1 MSPIVNGCITA
12 FNRLPMWKRQV
23 RIGTYKIQVPN
34 FDRWLYAKL
43 HSVRAMGREER
54 KFLSSYVTPGMT
66 VLDIGANIGLYS
78 LFLAELVGDQ
88 GQVLAFEPDPGLFE
102 VALTNISEN
111 GRENI
116 IKIQNLALGSQ
127 PGQASLYRSSFNS
140 GDNRLSVSRGHGDAV
155 PVCVARIDDVVCD
168 EKIDFIKLDVQGWE
182 AEVVRGMKG
191 TLRRNP
197 ELAIYFEYWP
207 KGLRNAGE
215 RPLAMMDV
223 LGQCGFSIFLPG
235 SLEPLSAR
243 EVEDLERTYTGNS
256 SPNLLAKRVASR
268 AAAAPA

>member
-1 MSPIVNGCITA
+1 MALCQAALDPRDGKA
-12 FNRLPMWKRQV
+12 GAQV
-23 RIGTYKIQVPN
+23 
-34 FDRWLYAKL
+34 
-43 HSVRAMGREER
+43 
-54 KFLSSYVTPGMT
+54 FLSRYVTPGMT
-66 VLDIGANIGLYS
+66 VIDIGANIGPYS

-102 VALTNISEN
+102 VALTNIREN
-111 GRENI
+111 GTELI

-127 PGQASLYRSSFNS
+127 PGPASLYRSSFNS
-140 GDNRLSVSRGHGDAV
+140 GDKRQSVSRRHGDGV
-155 PVCVARIDDVVCD
+155 PVCVARIDDIVCH

-182 AEVVRGMKG
+182 AEVMRGMQR

-215 RPLAMMDV
+215 RPLAMTAV
-223 LGQCGFSIFLPG
+223 LGQCAFSIFLPG
-235 SLEPLSAR
+235 GLDPLSAR
-243 EVEDLERTYTGNS
+243 EVEDLETTYTGNS

-268 AAAAPA
+268 AAASPA